1 VVGEEGSAFHILILV
16 NDVAS
21 KKFHIVRR
29 HGHEHGNIHTI
40 GDAAG
45 RPVFL

>member
-1 VVGEEGSAFHILILV
+1 VGEEGSAFHILILV

-29 HGHEHGNIHTI
+29 HGK
-40 GDAAG
+40 
-45 RPVFL
+45 